1 MLYELKPIY
10 CYMSII
16 PQLKKNKK
24 EYLCVRRAHICKE
37 SFPVE
42 ERISEFEN
50 RSIGNTQIS
59 PKGGRN

>member
-1 MLYELKPIY
+1 
-10 CYMSII
+10 MSII

-24 EYLCVRRAHICKE
+24 EYLCVRRAHIYKE

-50 RSIGNTQIS
+50 RSIGNIQIS
-59 PKGGRN
+59 PKRWGRGED